1 MKRISDDDK
10 EFLCI
15 IGALLF
21 SILSFVTCI
30 YASTKVRKAP
40 QPKYEETC
48 IIDYIKYPLKEC
60 YYKEVK

>member
-21 SILSFVTCI
+21 SFLSFSACI
-30 YASTKVRKAP
+30 YASINVRKEP

-48 IIDYIKYPLKEC
+48 ITNYVKTPFKEC
-60 YYKEVK
+60 FYKEVK